1 MCGLCGVLMTS
12 HWAQDGEGRRA
23 RALRTRLLSRVLA
36 HFGLTLTDWAG
47 TQYVLRDA
55 KGRSEIVPDLGSLW
69 PAAERLAGRRLDPLE
84 PGLLSALADATR

>member
-1 MCGLCGVLMTS
+1 M
-12 HWAQDGEGRRA
+12 
-23 RALRTRLLSRVLA
+23 RLLSRVLA

-47 TQYVLRDA
+47 TQYVVRDA

-84 PGLLSALADATR
+84 PGLLAALELIAE